1 MANLIKTDGIE
12 SALIGA
18 GVDPSSDEA
27 IAIREAVR
35 GGESLDAAIEAFA
48 PTPSAAL
55 ATQSAAP
62 VAASGK
68 KRKTKEAKQIE
79 IKPQRVAASAGDDV
93 VESIASSAWERG
105 VSTAHEYGQLARE
118 EMLNG
123 FRAQAEEEVV
133 ATEQFC
139 DLLGTSFAGMLGVTK
154 GG

>member
-1 MANLIKTDGIE
+1 MANLVRADEIEAALSNAGIDT
-12 SALIGA
+12 A
-18 GVDPSSDEA
+18 SDEA
-27 IAIREAVR
+27 EAVR
-35 GGESLDAAIEAFA
+35 STVAAGESLGDAIKAFA
-48 PTPSAAL
+48 PTPSAL
-55 ATQSAAP
+55 ATQAAAP
-62 VAASGK
+62 VVASGK

-79 IKPQRVAASAGDDV
+79 VKPQRVAAGAGDDV

-105 VSTAHEYGQLARE
+105 VSTAHEYGRLARE

-123 FRAQAEEEVV
+123 FKAQAEEEVV

>member
-1 MANLIKTDGIE
+1 MANLVRADEIEAALSNAGIDT
-12 SALIGA
+12 A
-18 GVDPSSDEA
+18 SDEA
-27 IAIREAVR
+27 EAVR
-35 GGESLDAAIEAFA
+35 STVAAGESLDTAIKAFA

-55 ATQSAAP
+55 ATQAAAP
-62 VAASGK
+62 VVTSGK

-79 IKPQRVAASAGDDV
+79 VKPQRVAAGAGDDV

-105 VSTAHEYGQLARE
+105 VSTAHEYGRLARE

-123 FRAQAEEEVV
+123 FKAQAEEEVV

>member
-1 MANLIKTDGIE
+1 MANLIKTDDIE

-18 GVDPSSDEA
+18 GVDPSSEEA

-35 GGESLDAAIEAFA
+35 GGDSIGDAIEAFA

-55 ATQSAAP
+55 ATQAAAP
-62 VAASGK
+62 VVTSGK

-79 IKPQRVAASAGDDV
+79 VKPQRVAAGAGDDV

-105 VSTAHEYGQLARE
+105 VSTAHEYGRLARE

-123 FRAQAEEEVV
+123 FKAQAEEEVV